1 MPGHSLEYVSSFHIL
16 LLLSSAGPKVTG
28 VYGVW
33 PKVLF
38 PNEWETNKK
47 HIHIDIYIYILYIKA
62 FFEIGTHSGDRTVR
76 ILGKSPCKGYTGIDR
91 ISRGLG
97 ILSQ

>member
-1 MPGHSLEYVSSFHIL
+1 MGFGLKYCSLMSGKQTKNIY
-16 LLLSSAGPKVTG
+16 T
-28 VYGVW
+28 Y
-33 PKVLF
+33 
-38 PNEWETNKK
+38 
-47 HIHIDIYIYILYIKA
+47 IYIYILHIKA
-62 FFEIGTHSGDRTVR
+62 FLEIGTHSGQRTVR